1 MQIASASRPPAPPP
15 GPDANVL
22 AQTVAF
28 HRDPLEF
35 LRRQQQAFG
44 DVFQIRLLTARP
56 TFVVTDP
63 ETVESLLGSDPSRAH
78 AGAARRTVLPFASNR
93 SAFGGDADAHRS
105 ARSRIAPAFAPE
117 VIDSRREAIAAIA
130 ERHTSEWPTSR
141 PFRLLSRLRTLCD
154 EVFVRLVLGVR
165 DEEIARDLIAAVGRM
180 LRTPGNPP
188 VTLPGKGDG
197 IVGELGQ
204 ALFEQRQAP
213 VAAALHRAV
222 EARRAEIAGGRER
235 GGVDVLGCMVSD
247 EAGLT
252 TEQIVDEL
260 MSLLMAAQE
269 PPSIALTW
277 ILDRLNREPQ
287 LAEAFLAE
295 PGGARSDAIV
305 REILRLRPPASGSLR
320 RLLEPMQA
328 DGCELPAGATVLVPT
343 SLVHRDPRGFR
354 EPERF
359 DPERWLADITPSWP
373 FFPFGGGA
381 RRCIGE
387 PLAHAEIETVV
398 PAVLRTVKLTPV
410 AAEPERMVQRATVL
424 VPQRSLLVRAERA
437 RSRA

>member
-1 MQIASASRPPAPPP
+1 MQISNAVGRLEPPP
-15 GPDANVL
+15 GPDAGVL

-35 LRRQQQAFG
+35 LRRQQEQFG

-56 TFVVTDP
+56 TFVVTEP
-63 ETVESLLGSDPSRAH
+63 EAVEALLGADPARAH
-78 AGAARRTVLPFASNR
+78 AGQARRAVLPFASNR
-93 SAFGGDADAHRS
+93 SVFGGDDAAHRS
-105 ARSRIAPAFAPE
+105 ARARIAPAFAPE

-130 ERHTSEWPTSR
+130 ERHASQWPLGR

-165 DEEIARDLIAAVGRM
+165 EEEIARELIEASGRM

-197 IVGELGQ
+197 LMGELGQ
-204 ALFEQRQAP
+204 ALFEQRQTP
-213 VAAALHRAV
+213 VVAALSRAV
-222 EARRAEIAGGRER
+222 EARRQGGTGSDE
-235 GGVDVLGCMVSD
+235 VDVLGCMVAD
-247 EAGLT
+247 DADLT

-277 ILDRLNREPQ
+277 ILDRLAREPEQ
-287 LAEAFLAE
+287 AEAFLAD
-295 PGGARSDAIV
+295 PRSRRSDAIV
-305 REILRLRPPASGSLR
+305 REVLRLRPPASGSLR
-320 RLLEPMQA
+320 RLLEPMLVE
-328 DGCELPAGATVLVPT
+328 GRELPAGATVIAPT
-343 SLVHRDPRGFR
+343 ALVHYDPRGFR
-354 EPERF
+354 DPARFEPERWF
-359 DPERWLADITPSWP
+359 ADITPSWP

-381 RRCIGE
+381 RRCVGE

-398 PAVLRTVKLTPV
+398 PAVLRTLQLTPL
-410 AAEPERMVQRATVL
+410 AEEPERMVQRATVL

-437 RSRA
+437 PGRA

>member
-1 MQIASASRPPAPPP
+1 MPIPNVSRPLQPPP
-15 GPDANVL
+15 GPEANTL

-35 LRRQQQAFG
+35 LRRQREEFG

-56 TFVVTDP
+56 TFVVTEPEAVEALLDSDP
-63 ETVESLLGSDPSRAH
+63 ERAH
-78 AGAARRTVLPFASNR
+78 AGEARRAVLPFASSR
-93 SAFGGDADAHRS
+93 SVFGGDAEAHRA
-105 ARSRIAPAFAPE
+105 ARARIAPAFAPE

-130 ERHTSEWPTSR
+130 ERHAAAWPLNR

-165 DEEIARDLIAAVGRM
+165 EEEIARELIEAIGRM

-197 IVGELGQ
+197 LLGELGQ

-213 VAAALHRAV
+213 VVAALSRAV
-222 EARRAEIAGGRER
+222 EARRADTTNKTGNNTNSEEI
-235 GGVDVLGCMVSD
+235 DVLGCMVAAED
-247 EAGLT
+247 HLT

-277 ILDRLNREPQ
+277 ILDRFAREPE
-287 LAEAFLAE
+287 LAETFAAD
-295 PGGARSDAIV
+295 PRSRRSDAIV
-305 REILRLRPPASGSLR
+305 REVLRLRPPASGSLR
-320 RLLEPMQA
+320 RLLEPMRVESR
-328 DGCELPAGATVLVPT
+328 ELPAGATVVAPT

-354 EPERF
+354 DPDRF
-359 DPERWLADITPSWP
+359 EPERWLADITPSWP
-373 FFPFGGGA
+373 FFPFGRGA
-381 RRCIGE
+381 RRCVGE

-398 PAVLRTVKLTPV
+398 PAVLRAVQLTPL
-410 AAEPERMVQRATVL
+410 APEPERMVQRATVL
-424 VPQRSLLVRAERA
+424 VPQRSLIVRA
-437 RSRA
+437 SRA

>member
-1 MQIASASRPPAPPP
+1 MPIPNVSRPLQPPP
-15 GPDANVL
+15 GPEANTL

-35 LRRQQQAFG
+35 LRRQREEFG

-56 TFVVTDP
+56 TFVVAEPEAVEALLESDP
-63 ETVESLLGSDPSRAH
+63 ERAR
-78 AGAARRTVLPFASNR
+78 AGEARRAVLPFASSR
-93 SAFGGDADAHRS
+93 SVFGGDAEAHRA
-105 ARSRIAPAFAPE
+105 ARARIAPAFAPE
-117 VIDSRREAIAAIA
+117 AIDARREAIASIA
-130 ERHTSEWPTSR
+130 ERHAAGWPQGR

-165 DEEIARDLIAAVGRM
+165 EEEIARELIEAIGRM

-197 IVGELGQ
+197 LLGELGQ

-213 VAAALHRAV
+213 VVAALSRAV
-222 EARRAEIAGGRER
+222 ETRRTEASDE
-235 GGVDVLGCMVSD
+235 VDVLGCMVAAD
-247 EAGLT
+247 AALT

-277 ILDRLNREPQ
+277 ILDRLAREPE
-287 LAEAFLAE
+287 LAKTFAAD
-295 PGGARSDAIV
+295 PRSRRSDAIV
-305 REILRLRPPASGSLR
+305 REVLRLRPPASGSLR
-320 RLLEPMQA
+320 RLLEPLRVE
-328 DGCELPAGATVLVPT
+328 GRELPAGATVVAPT

-354 EPERF
+354 DPDRF
-359 DPERWLADITPSWP
+359 EPERWLADITPSWP
-373 FFPFGGGA
+373 YFPFGGGA
-381 RRCIGE
+381 RRCVGE

-398 PAVLRTVKLTPV
+398 PAVLRTVKLTPL
-410 AAEPERMVQRATVL
+410 APEPERMVQRATVL
-424 VPQRSLLVRAERA
+424 VPQRSLMVRA
-437 RSRA
+437 SR